1 MARIFDGR
9 EKGGQ
14 FNPLTDELSE
24 RLKLFQKKR
33 ISRINALY
41 KVARLAIRLQA
52 RDGLTMSLMGR
63 YILPYLGDK
72 VADWA
77 SRDISDGAILEFLP
91 HPERSGSGWQKYSQ
105 KPKKVNVPFIL
116 AALTGLG
123 LLLTMVKQLWE
134 HT

>member
-1 MARIFDGR
+1 MLARIFDGR
-9 EKGGQ
+9 EQ
-14 FNPLTDELSE
+14 LNPLTNELSDGLQ
-24 RLKLFQKKR
+24 RFQKKR
-33 ISRINALY
+33 ISRISALY

-52 RDGLTMSLMGR
+52 RDGLAMSLMGR
-63 YILPYLGDK
+63 YVMPYLGDK

-77 SRDISDGAILEFLP
+77 SRDITGGAILEFLP

-105 KPKKVNVPFIL
+105 KPKKSYAPFIL

-123 LLLTMVKQLWE
+123 LLLTMFKQLWE